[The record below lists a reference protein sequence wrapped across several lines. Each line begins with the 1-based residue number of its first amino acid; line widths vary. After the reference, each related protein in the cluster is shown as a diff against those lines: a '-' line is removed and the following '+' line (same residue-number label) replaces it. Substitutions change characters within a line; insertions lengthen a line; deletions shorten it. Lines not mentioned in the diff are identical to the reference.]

1 MKFNLDLKSLI
12 TIITFAVAASGFYY
26 TTQTRIDNLEKEVVQ
41 LQKQV
46 KRLTRLVKQK

>member
-1 MKFNLDLKSLI
+1 MKLNLDLKTLV

-26 TTQTRIDNLEKEVVQ
+26 TTQTRIDNLETKVFQ

-46 KRLTRLVKQK
+46 KRLARITKQK